1 MKMDDGEIIREYKAG
16 LNRNNMVSV
25 LADRNCVS
33 RKEMAQWL
41 IDHGQEVDRRI
52 LSGHP
57 PRRKPKKP
65 DTAAIIEIPEGEEIT
80 PPDQTAKADA
90 GKPRL
95 SLVPMQIMFD
105 VAQIREYGNKKY
117 PEGGPDNWK
126 RVEPDRFIDA
136 LLRHLLRFVQD
147 RNSVDEESGFSHLSH
162 AACNLAFLCEI
173 YHGGK

>member
-16 LNRNNMVSV
+16 ASKNNMVGV
-25 LADRNCVS
+25 LADRNCCT

-41 IDHGQEVDRRI
+41 ADHGQEVDKRLLAPGRI
-52 LSGHP
+52 
-57 PRRKPKKP
+57 KPKEEPK
-65 DTAAIIEIPEGEEIT
+65 GEEMT

-105 VAQIREYGNKKY
+105 VAEIREYGCEKY
-117 PEGGPDNWK
+117 KDPDNWK
-126 RVEPDRFIDA
+126 RVEADRYVDA

-147 RNSVDEESGFSHLSH
+147 RESVDEESGLSHLSH
-162 AACNLAFLCEI
+162 AACNIAFLCEI